1 MLKGHFVGII
11 NTAELMTYGYSRYM
25 MWSKP
30 DGGMVHF
37 LHTDIG
43 ANINR
48 KIIIKFLFIVPIIAT
63 FLVAISSKSSL
74 ILFLGSIVIFV
85 SLFMAFKLHRV
96 YLHFPLAVNINH
108 PWVDLEIGER
118 DARVQIWTEEKGW
131 FDIPNTPLKVTK
143 DPLSR
148 VSIILAEDG
157 ENTFLGNLP
166 PVMKGREKTFLQWVN
181 FAILNALLSN
191 ETPSEDHFLNA
202 REREDQESG
211 LLDREWGDTTPGS
224 LDEYVELAS
233 TRK

>member
-1 MLKGHFVGII
+1 MHRGHFVGII
-11 NTAELMTYGYSRYM
+11 ITAELMTYGYSRHM

-48 KIIIKFLFIVPIIAT
+48 KVIIQFLIIIPIIVS

-74 ILFLGSIVIFV
+74 TLVLGSIVLFF
-85 SLFMAFKLHRV
+85 SLFMAFKLHRI

-108 PWVDLEIGER
+108 PWVDLEIGEK
-118 DARVQIWTEEKGW
+118 DAKVQIWTEEKGW

-166 PVMKGREKTFLQWVN
+166 PAMKGRERIFLQWVN
-181 FAILNALLSN
+181 FAILNASLSC
-191 ETPSEDHFLNA
+191 EIASEGHFSDA
-202 REREDQESG
+202 RERENQESG

-224 LDEYVELAS
+224 LDEYVEIAS

>member
-1 MLKGHFVGII
+1 MHRGHFVGVTK
-11 NTAELMTYGYSRYM
+11 TAELMTYGYSRHM

-48 KIIIKFLFIVPIIAT
+48 KVIIKFLIIIPIIAT

-74 ILFLGSIVIFV
+74 ILVLGSIVIFF
-85 SLFMAFKLHRV
+85 SFFMAFKLHRI

-108 PWVDLEIGER
+108 PWVDLEIGEK

-166 PVMKGREKTFLQWVN
+166 PVMKGRERIFLQWVN
-181 FAILNALLSN
+181 FAILNASLSCEIAN
-191 ETPSEDHFLNA
+191 EDQFSDA
-202 REREDQESG
+202 RERENQESG

-224 LDEYVELAS
+224 LDEYVEITS